1 MGRKYCI
8 LAGGCFWCMA
18 RPFYETK
25 GILEIYSGYS
35 GGTKINPTYK
45 EVKAQE
51 TNHFEVVKVVY
62 DDEIISY
69 NDVLDIYFNTIDPF
83 DDEGQFIDRGHSYS
97 PALFY
102 QDELMYKIIIAVINN
117 YEEKFKQQI
126 KVKVL
131 EEMPFYLAEEEHQD
145 YCIKNPD
152 LMEEELILS
161 GRKK

>member
-1 MGRKYCI
+1 MARKYCI

-18 RPFYETK
+18 RPFYDAK

-35 GGTKINPTYK
+35 GGEEVNPTYK
-45 EVKAQE
+45 DVKSQK
-51 TNHFEVVKVVY
+51 TNHYEVVKVVY

-69 NDVLDIYFNTIDPF
+69 KDILDIYFNTIDPF
-83 DDEGQFIDRGHSYS
+83 DDEGQFIDRGKSYS

-102 QDELMYKIIIAVINN
+102 QDELMYKIIMAVINN

-131 EEMPFYLAEEEHQD
+131 EEMLFYLAEEEHQD